1 MLKMDLEKIA
11 GFLREESALCF
22 AGRREAALRRHL
34 EGRMERLG
42 VDHALD
48 YLDILT
54 SSAEERWEL
63 YSLVTVNETSF
74 FRNQLQF
81 LDLKTSII
89 PGLEELRNQR
99 PALPCGA
106 GDRFRKLRFL
116 SAACSTGEEPY
127 SLAMTVLE
135 ALRYPLAWDVEIVAG
150 DLSEECLRS
159 AREGRYPEARIKG
172 IPPAYRDKYLKKD
185 HQGWVVKDE
194 VKRLVRFTR
203 LNLAHVMAGGNIPGT
218 PEDFAGFDLIFCRN
232 VMIYFPLE
240 RQQLLLDGL
249 QRLLVPGGYLLTG
262 DAEPLHLYRHEL
274 ETVSNA
280 TSLIYRKRL
289 APEPPREETVALPA
303 ALTPPPLFQQPVVPQ
318 QPVSYQQPAYQER
331 AACQQQVSSPQR
343 EESQAFSQQ
352 QVLPQQ
358 PSISPQVPPPV
369 TRWAVDE
376 LLLQVAG
383 ALPGKRDE
391 ALAALASIGLD
402 SLAPVLEE
410 GVRNNNE
417 ADLRN
422 GAMETLVAF
431 GEEAVPLLEGILK
444 DPDHE
449 VRNFATVMLGNIGS
463 PCAVMP
469 LIAALDDP
477 DLNVRH
483 GAAESLG
490 RIGDRRACRPLLT
503 LLDQG
508 FWLQFPAIAALGE
521 LGCLEAVPRLI
532 GLLDEELLFLPV
544 MQALGKIGDPAA
556 LPALREAALRADP
569 GRASLASPVIAALE
583 KMAAV
588 PRQSAWG

>member
-1 MLKMDLEKIA
+1 MLKKDLDRIA

-34 EGRMERLG
+34 QGRMERLG
-42 VDHALD
+42 VDDPLD
-48 YLDILT
+48 YLDLLT
-54 SSAEERWEL
+54 SSAGERGDL

-81 LDLKTSII
+81 LDLKTSIL
-89 PGLEELRNQR
+89 PELEEARNQR
-99 PALPCGA
+99 PALPCGT

-135 ALRYPLAWDVEIVAG
+135 ALRYPLAWDIEIVAG
-150 DLSEECLRS
+150 DLSEECLRT

-172 IPPAYRDKYLKKD
+172 IPPAYRDKYLRKD

-194 VKRLVRFTR
+194 VKRLIRFTR
-203 LNLAHVMAGGNIPGT
+203 LNLAEVMAGGSIPGT
-218 PEDFAGFDLIFCRN
+218 PKNFAGFDLIFCRN

-240 RQQLLLDGL
+240 RQQLLIDGL

-274 ETVSNA
+274 ETVNHA
-280 TSLIYRKRL
+280 TSLIYRKRR
-289 APEPPREETVALPA
+289 AAKPPREETVALLA
-303 ALTPPPLFQQPVVPQ
+303 ALTPPPVIQQPVA
-318 QPVSYQQPAYQER
+318 S
-331 AACQQQVSSPQR
+331 
-343 EESQAFSQQ
+343 
-352 QVLPQQ
+352 QQ
-358 PSISPQVPPPV
+358 PSITLQVPPPV

-376 LLLQVAG
+376 LLFQVAG

-391 ALAALASIGLD
+391 ALAALAAIGLD
-402 SLAPVLEE
+402 TLAPVLEE

-422 GAMETLVAF
+422 GAMEALVAF
-431 GEEAVPLLEGILK
+431 GEQAVPLLEGLLK

-463 PCAVMP
+463 PGAVMP

-490 RIGDRRACRPLLT
+490 RIGDRRACRPLLD

-532 GLLDEELLFLPV
+532 GLLEEELLFLPV

-556 LPALREAALRADP
+556 LPALREAALRTDP

-583 KMAAV
+583 KGGGRPAA
-588 PRQSAWG
+588 AGLAIG